1 MASDMPMG
9 HLGIFSSSSLSF
21 EKETDYKIANRID
34 GEQQLKALEKTIKSV
49 WAHGLL
55 NTRFTKTWVFNINT
69 VKCHSFH
76 MDVKASNKFGL
87 L

>member
-34 GEQQLKALEKTIKSV
+34 GEQQLKALRKDHKICL
-49 WAHGLL
+49 G
-55 NTRFTKTWVFNINT
+55 TWTPQHQIHKNQRGFLT
-69 VKCHSFH
+69 
-76 MDVKASNKFGL
+76 
-87 L
+87 